1 MLSKSGINDF
11 VCVFVFSQGLTFPPD
26 AGFPFDSSKERFY
39 MMTTHYRFATVVKDL
54 TDSEAT
60 ETPATLPLLDN
71 SGLRI
76 FVTPNLRNHDAGVLS
91 IGKFPKKSIH
101 SEWYCNNNKSKH
113 NSSTADIPFN
123 NQFRMPTSSK
133 SKPLDDTFSLSI
145 QFAFGLSS
153 LGHKLMANAK
163 LTYSLLCI

>member
-1 MLSKSGINDF
+1 MLSKGGINDF

-91 IGKFPKKSIH
+91 IGKFTKKAFTVNGIAII
-101 SEWYCNNNKSKH
+101 
-113 NSSTADIPFN
+113 T
-123 NQFRMPTSSK
+123 NQNTNHPQQ
-133 SKPLDDTFSLSI
+133 I
-145 QFAFGLSS
+145 Y
-153 LGHKLMANAK
+153 H
-163 LTYSLLCI
+163 LTINFVCQLVQNQNP